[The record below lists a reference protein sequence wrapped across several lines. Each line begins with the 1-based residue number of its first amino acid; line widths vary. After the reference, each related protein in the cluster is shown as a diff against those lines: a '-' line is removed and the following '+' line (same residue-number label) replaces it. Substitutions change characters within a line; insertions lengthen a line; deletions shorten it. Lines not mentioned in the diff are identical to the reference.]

1 MVPTLVRPAFLVPRT
16 MSRSADEMHE
26 GAQSLA
32 QPLIAPGSHL
42 QTLAQSEKARTSLG
56 SVQKNGREWRH
67 FLAGGCGGMVG
78 AMITC
83 PLEVVKTHL
92 QSKHV
97 ARRSISDVVM
107 HISRSDGVFGFW
119 RGIGPMLVGVVP
131 ARAVNL
137 GAYNAVKGQ
146 LLSAGYAEGPFVH
159 MAGAT
164 PTLLLSA
171 FSHSIISSRF

>member
-1 MVPTLVRPAFLVPRT
+1 
-16 MSRSADEMHE
+16 
-26 GAQSLA
+26 
-32 QPLIAPGSHL
+32 
-42 QTLAQSEKARTSLG
+42 
-56 SVQKNGREWRH
+56 
-67 FLAGGCGGMVG
+67 MVG

-137 GAYNAVKGQ
+137 GAYNAVKAQ

-171 FSHSIISSRF
+171 FIFPFHHLF